1 MQPRKVLPML
11 KNKTITITI
20 IVLIKIAHIHI
31 KKIIRNNLANNNSV
45 TEVVARTIVEIKECL
60 RLNRNR

>member
-1 MQPRKVLPML
+1 MQR
-11 KNKTITITI
+11 NKTITIAITI

-31 KKIIRNNLANNNSV
+31 RKIIRNNLANNNNIV
-45 TEVVARTIVEIKECL
+45 TVWGVLAIVEIKEWL